1 MTIDGID
8 IRDLTLRSLRDQI
21 AVVFQ
26 ETFVFDASIAENVRY
41 GRPDATREELL
52 AAVEAAAL
60 MPFVESQPNGLDT
73 IVGQKGRRLSG
84 GERQRVA
91 IARAFLR
98 DAPILLLDEPTTG
111 LDVDAANHI
120 LDPLRRLA
128 TGRTT
133 IVITHDLALARLA
146 SRVLVVDDGRVIEID
161 ASSQLVPSSG
171 LYDRLHDS
179 AGVVEKVAS

>member
-1 MTIDGID
+1 M
-8 IRDLTLRSLRDQI
+8 
-21 AVVFQ
+21 
-26 ETFVFDASIAENVRY
+26 
-41 GRPDATREELL
+41 
-52 AAVEAAAL
+52 
-60 MPFVESQPNGLDT
+60 ESQPDGLGT

-111 LDVDAANHI
+111 LDVDAANHV
-120 LDPLRRLA
+120 LEPLRRLA

-146 SRVLVVDDGRVIEID
+146 TRVLVVDDGCVTELD
-161 ASSQLVPSSG
+161 APEKLVASSG
-171 LYDRLHDS
+171 LYDRLRNPE
-179 AGVVEKVAS
+179 VVS